1 MSTDKKRRQTNHGSP
16 CGICP
21 RFFKSKKEKI
31 DHETEHEK
39 MKHVCTCGC
48 AFLKYK
54 GYKIHLTRCQS
65 VKQKYSVKGDKNES
79 VTFNTGRG
87 AFPVLQ
93 PEQVRKTGKQ
103 CHLCGRKFR
112 QLKKL
117 EFHMVHHSELQYRCP
132 HETCRWL
139 FYDYNDL
146 TIHTRNS
153 HKFKI
158 FNRDKLKCLNEIKR
172 IQRCE
177 NMKKS
182 SILDNQIFDCDVA
195 LDQNSENRE
204 GSEGERSVEF
214 ENVEKGIQDT
224 ATSLVTKPN
233 EPESNSL
240 RQENSVNVESV
251 IVDIDSKDISL
262 DSALSDNGGTLN
274 TAAPPKPGFPDHPTT
289 LQCPVD
295 QCCRVFRR
303 FEDFREHFASIH
315 SLSIWRNEAGDIVDV
330 VHDVEPQISWN
341 NIGDSQLSSPASSAI
356 LSTPHV
362 ISPNFD
368 RGSNALMTNNMDSRD
383 RDSYT
388 RRMGIYENSSFAA
401 GGVELARSEG
411 ATILPQVQ
419 QQISRGPEETSQALF
434 APWRPVGVENI
445 QVILETIYLHTLYSF
460 TKELTLS

>member
-1 MSTDKKRRQTNHGSP
+1 MEFAPVS
-16 CGICP
+16 
-21 RFFKSKKEKI
+21 FKSKKEKI

-65 VKQKYSVKGDKNES
+65 VKQKNSVKGDKNES
-79 VTFNTGRG
+79 VTFNTGKG

-132 HETCRWL
+132 HEACRWL

-158 FNRDKLKCLNEIKR
+158 FNRDKLKCLNENKR
-172 IQRCE
+172 IQRSE

-182 SILDNQIFDCDVA
+182 SILDNHIFDCDVA

-224 ATSLVTKPN
+224 ATSLVIKPN
-233 EPESNSL
+233 EPQSNSL
-240 RQENSVNVESV
+240 RQENFVNVESV
-251 IVDIDSKDISL
+251 IVNIESEDISL
-262 DSALSDNGGTLN
+262 DSALSGNEGTLN
-274 TAAPPKPGFPDHPTT
+274 TTAPPKPGFPD
-289 LQCPVD
+289 
-295 QCCRVFRR
+295 
-303 FEDFREHFASIH
+303 
-315 SLSIWRNEAGDIVDV
+315 SLSIWRNEAGDIV

-341 NIGDSQLSSPASSAI
+341 NIGDSQLSSPPSSAI

-362 ISPNFD
+362 ISPNFEG
-368 RGSNALMTNNMDSRD
+368 GSNAFMTNNMDSGD

-401 GGVELARSEG
+401 GGVELARFEG

-419 QQISRGPEETSQALF
+419 QQISRGPEESSQALF
-434 APWRPVGVENI
+434 APWRPAGVVNI
-445 QVILETIYLHTLYSF
+445 QVILETIFLHTLYSF
-460 TKELTLS
+460 TKELTLW